1 MNLKNLFK
9 ALFALLLVVAFA
21 ACDRPVLP
29 SGDMSYTI
37 KYNGKTVKSND
48 VIVVTMDDYDDASK
62 EMSAEIEII
71 NGEVK
76 NNFDIYETRKFNVN
90 KFTSSVV
97 VGDTLLAESNSASEQ
112 IWELGE
118 VAPKETRA
126 VSFRLKTLNDNVRT
140 VCETEY
146 MVTNGRD
153 SLDVTFTVKFVY
165 KQSKQLEDGDKEMVK
180 LLGNC
185 KSSGMNDA
193 LVFGYGD
200 GKTHTFGGATL
211 LSVENLINAGC
222 YVAGIRVYVGN
233 EVKTGKVFIGTD
245 YQKPEIEKTFTYT
258 KGGWQYIMFDELYD
272 FKQDTYIGYI
282 ATGTTDFMACEKSSK
297 TSKTEM
303 IYVENGWDLVS
314 NQLGKYVWSI
324 QAIMVG
330 GDYSKERQHDVLLER
345 GAISQTLKVGDPVV
359 VSCELRN
366 AGVTP
371 AENVVVKCTLG
382 GEEKTVTVSDR
393 LLNGQSYMVNIDG
406 FSAPAIE
413 GAFKDVAVEIVAEY
427 ADDVVSTNNNEDL
440 IFTVFSADAFERQS
454 VYIEQ
459 FTGQGCPNCPNG
471 TKTMAA
477 AIAGMKDPSK
487 AVWVAHHTYG
497 TDAFT
502 LNESLYIADYLGVN
516 AAPMC
521 NINRMACDYGAGQ
534 SVLIWHPGYA
544 TSAILEKNLLTPALS
559 TIELNRTFNVEDSTL
574 TVEVKGNSIVDE
586 VYVTVIVTQS
596 GLNASQSG
604 VTGTYTHNNAPRKFL
619 TSQIGELMTLE
630 GGSYSKS
637 YTYKV
642 PAKIGGSKGTFDCVF
657 ENMEIVAVVHG
668 KITNTTN
675 RMVHNAVKLPLLETQ
690 TQNVMRA
697 VSLYRTESNYELR
710 SLAEQICY

>member
-21 ACDRPVLP
+21 ACDGGVIP

-37 KYNGKTVKSND
+37 KYNGQTVRTND
-48 VIVVTMDDYDDASK
+48 VIVVTMDDYDATSK

-90 KFTSSVV
+90 RFASSIV
-97 VGDTLLAESNSASEQ
+97 VGDSLMESNSASEQ
-112 IWELGE
+112 IWELGD
-118 VAPKETRA
+118 VAPSETCA
-126 VSFRLKTLNDNVRT
+126 VSFRLKALNDNARS

-146 MVTNGRD
+146 MVTNGYD

-165 KQSKQLEDGDKEMVK
+165 KGEAKELADSDKEKVK

-185 KSSGMNDA
+185 KSSGMDDA
-193 LVFGYGD
+193 LIFGFGD

-211 LSVENLINAGC
+211 LSAENLINAGS

-303 IYVENGWDLVS
+303 IYVESGWDLVS

-330 GDYSKERQHDVLLER
+330 GDYSSERQRDVLLER
-345 GAISQTLKVGDPVV
+345 GAISQTLKVGDPIA

-366 AGVTP
+366 AGIAP

-382 GEEKTVTVSDR
+382 GEVKTVTVPDK
-393 LLNGQSYMVNIDG
+393 LLNGQSYMVNIEG
-406 FSAPAIE
+406 FSAPAVA
-413 GAFKDVAVEIVAEY
+413 GAFEDVAVEIVAEY

-440 IFTVFSADAFERQS
+440 TVTVFSADAFERQS
-454 VYIEQ
+454 VYVEQ

-521 NINRMACDYGAGQ
+521 NINRMACDYGAGK

-544 TSAILEKNLLTPALS
+544 TSAILEQNLLTPALS
-559 TIELNRTFNVEDSTL
+559 TIELSRTFNVEDSTL
-574 TVEVKGNSIVDE
+574 TVEVKGNSIADE

-596 GLNASQSG
+596 GLKATQSG
-604 VTGTYTHNNAPRKFL
+604 VSGSYTHNNAPRKFL
-619 TSQIGELMTLE
+619 TSQIGELMALE
-630 GGSYSKS
+630 DGSYSKS

-642 PAKIGGSKGTFDCVF
+642 PAKIGNSKGTFDCVF
-657 ENMEIVAVVHG
+657 ENMEVVAVVHG

-697 VSLYRTESNYELR
+697 ISLYRTELNSELR
-710 SLAEQICY
+710 CLSEQVCY